1 MPHRR
6 CGYAKNMVDDSSA
19 HLRQP
24 VVLKMNYGM
33 VARMRH
39 AVSLA
44 ANQMHAKTLARKLRC
59 GVANHGSKPNAT

>member
-1 MPHRR
+1 MPKMWWMIHPP
-6 CGYAKNMVDDSSA
+6 

-33 VARMRH
+33 VARLRH

-44 ANQMHAKTLARKLRC
+44 ANQMHAKTSARKLRC